1 MWVNKKSPI
10 SIVLRT
16 EKNKGFGLLNGVRI
30 TDKTEPLNPSFVF
43 SLSGRTRPSIIKIE
57 ICENE

>member
-16 EKNKGFGLLNGVRI
+16 EKNKGIGLLNVNQKNNEMSPHQVVDI
-30 TDKTEPLNPSFVF
+30 LNNNGF
-43 SLSGRTRPSIIKIE
+43 
-57 ICENE
+57 